1 MCVHSTSFEWSHW
14 SAYKRI
20 DFGYELEKLVVI
32 LREISLECNNDKTFQ
47 QHIDQLCNISFECNL
62 ALSATALSA
71 KLAWCETL
79 VKIAHPKIENN
90 KIKLSLREK
99 KWLKACRGGQPCL
112 TMSEVVTILW
122 LQRAVLNDTGKIL
135 RNLSNI
141 PVLCFC
147 VWIGNGTF
155 KELIIKGY
163 YEFIMHNHYFSPNSG
178 NKGERMKRQKLTSW
192 QDGQWCGGR

>member
-32 LREISLECNNDKTFQ
+32 LREISLECNNDKTFWQ

-99 KWLKACRGGQPCL
+99 
-112 TMSEVVTILW
+112 
-122 LQRAVLNDTGKIL
+122 ND
-135 RNLSNI
+135 
-141 PVLCFC
+141 
-147 VWIGNGTF
+147 
-155 KELIIKGY
+155 
-163 YEFIMHNHYFSPNSG
+163 
-178 NKGERMKRQKLTSW
+178 
-192 QDGQWCGGR
+192 